1 MLKKLSQSSMQNTIK
16 WSWNVLFMIIKTDT
30 YLLMLKQIKWKSKV
44 IKKEMRHFITY
55 LGNGLDMN
63 LNHSFIFLCYECK
76 IKPVEHKCKADF
88 ISINWVLESG

>member
-1 MLKKLSQSSMQNTIK
+1 
-16 WSWNVLFMIIKTDT
+16 
-30 YLLMLKQIKWKSKV
+30 
-44 IKKEMRHFITY
+44 MRHFITY

-76 IKPVEHKCKADF
+76 IKPVEHKCKPDF